1 MQRGAKLQIGAFPE
15 FGGDLLRTCRWIFN
29 KSNYANV
36 RSASA
41 TDDRSAT
48 LLATGTHLQNEQIP
62 STTDF
67 PLGDIGKS
75 TDGRAQL

>member
-48 LLATGTHLQNEQIP
+48 LLATGTQEDDRQCRDAVVNH
-62 STTDF
+62 TT
-67 PLGDIGKS
+67 PAI
-75 TDGRAQL
+75 

>member
-1 MQRGAKLQIGAFPE
+1 MIGSAAM
-15 FGGDLLRTCRWIFN
+15 LLSTTPRL
-29 KSNYANV
+29 
-36 RSASA
+36 RSK
-41 TDDRSAT
+41 
-48 LLATGTHLQNEQIP
+48 HLQNEQIP